1 MSGLQ
6 KVIVVGN
13 LVRDPEERTSQ
24 GGVVFTNFTVPV
36 SQVWMQD
43 GEKQEE
49 TTWFKC
55 VAFGKTAEFIGK
67 YFEKG
72 KPIWLEG
79 RVELDTW
86 EMQDG
91 TPRTDLKLVV
101 DRAQFVPQ
109 TWGESSEHDG
119 EDSPEEGRQG
129 RQTARGQSRAESKPQ
144 GVVKGGAATGGFA
157 TGGDAPW

>member
-109 TWGESSEHDG
+109 TWGESAGDRE
-119 EDSPEEGRQG
+119 EEERSPEEGRQG
-129 RQTARGQSRAESKPQ
+129 RQTARGQKKESSSVKAAKAE
-144 GVVKGGAATGGFA
+144 GVAA
-157 TGGDAPW
+157 GDVPW